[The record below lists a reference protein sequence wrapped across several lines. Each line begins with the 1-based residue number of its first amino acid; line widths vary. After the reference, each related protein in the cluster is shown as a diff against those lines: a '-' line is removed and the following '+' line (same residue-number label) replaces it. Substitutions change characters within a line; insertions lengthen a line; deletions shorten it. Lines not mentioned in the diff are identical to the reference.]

1 MCCIVCV
8 FKGVTSTCTEEAK
21 YGTCLTPL
29 GQFQKLVG
37 WCRVFGTSREHAGL
51 LQGAG
56 AGNQQRVWM
65 LATEMGKKGGKFETK
80 CGTCISPGPS
90 GLVAHESK
98 LFWVLSSQLTVCRI
112 LLRSS

>member
-37 WCRVFGTSREHAGL
+37 FGGIGYFGTSREHAGL

-80 CGTCISPGPS
+80 YGMRISPGPLS
-90 GLVAHESK
+90 VTAHEYK
-98 LFWVLSSQLTVCRI
+98 LFWVLSSQVM
-112 LLRSS
+112 